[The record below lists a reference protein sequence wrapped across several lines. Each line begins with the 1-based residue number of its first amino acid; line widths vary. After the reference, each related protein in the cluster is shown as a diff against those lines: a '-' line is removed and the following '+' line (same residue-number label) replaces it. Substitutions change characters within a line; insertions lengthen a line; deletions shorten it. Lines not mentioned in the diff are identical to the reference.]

1 MATDINKIQVAL
13 ADDHNLVRSS
23 LVKLVS
29 SFKNCSVLFDVENG
43 EQVQEKL
50 QNHIIPDILLLD
62 ISMPI
67 MDGFQTALWA
77 TKNYPQVKIVAL
89 SMETDERSIV
99 KMMRNG
105 AKGFLSKNTEPA
117 ELLKAIE
124 TVMTKNFYLPEDI
137 SWSLVKGMQ
146 NEANQPVEPSELS
159 DKEKE
164 YLALVC
170 TELTLDQIAK
180 KMFISPRTGDDY
192 RAILYD
198 KLKVRS
204 RMGMAIYAIKNGL
217 VEQEFLT

>member
-1 MATDINKIQVAL
+1 MATQVNKIQVAL

-29 SFKNCSVLFDVENG
+29 SFKNCTVLFDVENG
-43 EQVQEKL
+43 ELVKEKL

-67 MDGFQTALWA
+67 MDGFETALWA
-77 TKNYPQVKIVAL
+77 TKNYPQVKIIAL

-105 AKGFLSKNTEPA
+105 AKGFLSKNTEPT

-124 TVMTKNFYLPEDI
+124 TIMAKNFYLPEDI

-146 NEANQPVEPSELS
+146 NEANQPVEPKELS

-164 YLALVC
+164 FLALVC
-170 TELTLDQIAK
+170 TELHYEQIAK
-180 KMFISPRTGDDY
+180 KMFISIRTVEDY
-192 RAILYD
+192 KSTLYE

-204 RMGMAIYAIKNGL
+204 RMGMAMYAIRNGL
-217 VEQEFLT
+217 VEPNF

>member
-1 MATDINKIQVAL
+1 MAIDINKIQVAL
-13 ADDHNLVRSS
+13 ADDHKLVRSS
-23 LVKLVS
+23 LAKLVS
-29 SFKNCSVLFDVENG
+29 SFKNCSVLFDAENG
-43 EQVQEKL
+43 EQVKDKL

-67 MDGFQTALWA
+67 MDGFETALWA
-77 TKNYPQVKIVAL
+77 TKHYPQVKIIAL

-146 NEANQPVEPSELS
+146 NEANQPIEPKDLN

-164 YLALVC
+164 FLVLVC
-170 TELTLDQIAK
+170 TELHYEQIAK
-180 KMFISPRTGDDY
+180 KMFISVRTVDDY
-192 RAILYD
+192 RSSLYE

-204 RMGMAIYAIKNGL
+204 RMGMAMYAIKNGL
-217 VEQEFLT
+217 VQSEP

>member
-13 ADDHNLVRSS
+13 ADDHKLVRSS
-23 LVKLVS
+23 IAKLVS
-29 SFKNCSVLFDVENG
+29 SFKNCSVLFDAENG
-43 EQVQEKL
+43 EQVKEKL

-62 ISMPI
+62 ISMPV
-67 MDGFQTALWA
+67 MDGFETALWA
-77 TKNYPQVKIVAL
+77 TKHYPQVKIIAL

-124 TVMTKNFYLPEDI
+124 TIMTKNFYLPEDI

-146 NEANQPVEPSELS
+146 NEANQPMEPKDLN

-164 YLALVC
+164 FLVLVC
-170 TELTLDQIAK
+170 TELHYEQIAK
-180 KMFISPRTGDDY
+180 KMFISVRTVDDY
-192 RAILYD
+192 RAALYE
-198 KLKVRS
+198 KLKVKS
-204 RMGMAIYAIKNGL
+204 RMGLAMYAIKNGL
-217 VEQEFLT
+217 IESEP